1 MEGYSSAAEEIVV
14 PDMHA
19 RKQMFFER
27 VSAAASERIPL
38 PLSLSLSPPSLFL
51 SPPLAGEGED
61 VHSPAWRNRDYG
73 RTDRDAH
80 VAAVETAQ

>member
-1 MEGYSSAAEEIVV
+1 M

-27 VSAAASERIPL
+27 VSAAASERISL
-38 PLSLSLSPPSLFL
+38 PLSPPSLFL
-51 SPPLAGEGED
+51 SHPLAGKGEY

>member
-14 PDMHA
+14 PDMHT

-27 VSAAASERIPL
+27 VSECSSIRIYLTP
-38 PLSLSLSPPSLFL
+38 SLSLSH
-51 SPPLAGEGED
+51 PLAGKGEY
-61 VHSPAWRNRDYG
+61 VHSPAWRNRNDG

-80 VAAVETAQ
+80 VAAVETA